1 MSGYILVAGDRWQID
16 KDPQASLIYGVDVAE
31 VLAPGDTLA
40 GTPTATAGA
49 PGGLTITQAG
59 YTGTVVRARIAGG
72 AAGTT
77 VPVTF
82 AWQTTGGDT
91 DNRTIYLRV
100 VER

>member
-16 KDPQASLIYGVDVAE
+16 KDPQASLIYGVDVAD
-31 VLAPGDTLA
+31 VLAAGDTLS
-40 GTPTATAGA
+40 GTPTATAGS

-72 AAGTT
+72 TADTT

-82 AWQTTGGDT
+82 AWQTAAGDI
-91 DNRTIYLRV
+91 DNRTIYLRI